1 MTTDFQKMRPILQ
14 ADFDTVMAAY
24 PEDMSQVYAKMPI
37 GGDGLTRKL
46 ALIEAAAELCP
57 VHLLPH
63 YPFAMELSVGQ
74 PRIACYAGVGE
85 MCRARAGV
93 DFGPLH
99 QFRQEIWQSN
109 LGSFNDYTDF
119 LHSTVDFDLLL
130 AKGFSGIY
138 EDCVAL
144 NETESDPAKKTWR
157 EGVMRAYLAVKRI
170 LDRYRA
176 QVAERLTKETDLDV
190 CANLTKILAG
200 RNCPWEKPE
209 TLYEAMCAVMY
220 TSMFVSRLDGCNMG
234 CMGPMDRIFLP
245 YYQKDLAEGRL
256 TKDEAYYLLQ
266 CFLFRTDAHIHY
278 SHDRTNY
285 DAGVT
290 VMIGG
295 VDPDGRHVYNELTD
309 LILDAYNENKFI
321 QPKLNARGGADSSRE
336 YLLRLSERMLG
347 GTNNLVVENDDY
359 IVPMFERMGLE
370 PKDARRYIG
379 GGCQEVICPNQIH
392 SRAFVYLNLPQILL
406 DTMRYGNGKTELPP
420 AAGKL
425 YRYGSFQF
433 GNYDEFY
440 EAFLLNLRSYI
451 QVIADEFRPFEEIH
465 GQLNPVPLLSALAGD
480 CVPNGVDMS
489 DGGARYNHKTLSLVG
504 FGTLCDSL
512 LRIQD
517 AYANNSFETLANAV
531 ANNFSEA
538 EPLRQRL
545 LQAEN
550 RFGHSEAADAFAE
563 RLSIDLGNVSEG
575 IVNAR
580 GIRWHTSLFTYYS
593 FRNFGLSTG
602 ATPDGRL
609 SNTTFSRQMNMA
621 SLPDLT
627 SAARSMSRL
636 SKADYHDVG
645 MFDIALPMDNGAGY
659 KDALADYIRTC
670 LALQIPV
677 LQPNVVDTTLL
688 REEMARKGTHP
699 ELVVRVCGYSAL
711 FTELEPRMQQEIVDR
726 VG

>member
-1 MTTDFQKMRPILQ
+1 MTTDFQKMRPVIQ
-14 ADFDTVMAAY
+14 ADFDAVMANY
-24 PEDMSQVYAKMPI
+24 PDDMSEVYAKMPT

-46 ALIEAAAELCP
+46 ALIDAAAALCP
-57 VHLLPH
+57 VYLLPH
-63 YPFAMELSVGQ
+63 YPFAMELSVGRE
-74 PRIACYAGVGE
+74 RIACYAGVGE
-85 MCRARAGV
+85 MCRQRAGV
-93 DFGPLH
+93 DFGSLH
-99 QFRQEIWQSN
+99 QFRQEIWQCN

-138 EDCVAL
+138 ADCAAL
-144 NETESDPAKKTWR
+144 NETEKDPEKKIWR
-157 EGVMRAYLAVKRI
+157 EGVMRACLDVKMI
-170 LDRYRA
+170 LDRYRTL
-176 QVAERLTKETDLDV
+176 VADRLKTETDPEI
-190 CANLTKILAG
+190 CANLTKILAS
-200 RNCPWEKPE
+200 RNCPWETPE
-209 TLYEAMCAVMY
+209 TFYEAMCAVMY

-245 YYQKDLAEGRL
+245 YYNNDLENGRL

-295 VDPDGRHVYNELTD
+295 VDPEGRHVYNELTD
-309 LILDAYNENKFI
+309 LILDAYNENHFI
-321 QPKLNARGGADSSRE
+321 QPKLNARGGADSPRA
-336 YLLRLSERMLG
+336 YLLRLAERMLAG
-347 GTNNLVVENDDY
+347 GNNLVVENDDY

-370 PKDARRYIG
+370 PRDARRYIG
-379 GGCQEVICPNQIH
+379 GGCQEVICPNQMH

-406 DTMRYGNGKTELPP
+406 DTIRYGYGKGEVP
-420 AAGKL
+420 AAAAKI
-425 YRYGSFQF
+425 YRYGSFQY
-433 GNYDEFY
+433 GNFDEFY
-440 EAFLLNLRSYI
+440 QAYLLNLRSYI
-451 QVIADEFRPFEEIH
+451 QVIAEEFRPYEEKH
-465 GQLNPVPLLSALAGD
+465 GQLNQVPLLSSLAGD
-480 CVPNGVDMS
+480 CVPKGVDMA
-489 DGGARYNHKTLSLVG
+489 DGGAKYNHKTLSLVG

-512 LRIQD
+512 LRIRD
-517 AYANNSFETLANAV
+517 AYANDCFGSLAA
-531 ANNFSEA
+531 AAADNFMHD

-545 LQAEN
+545 LQAED
-550 RFGHSEAADAFAE
+550 RFGHSDAADDFAE
-563 RLSIDLGNVSEG
+563 KLAADLANVSDG

-580 GIRWHTSLFTYYS
+580 GIQWHTSLFTYYS

-609 SNTTFSRQMNMA
+609 ANTTFSRQMNMA
-621 SLPDLT
+621 ALPDLT
-627 SAARSMSRL
+627 SAARSMARL
-636 SKADYHDVG
+636 TKADYHDVG

-659 KDALADYIRTC
+659 ADALADYICTC
-670 LALQIPV
+670 LALRIPV
-677 LQPNVVDTTLL
+677 LQPNVVDTALL
-688 REEMARKGTHP
+688 REEMAKKGTHP

>member
-1 MTTDFQKMRPILQ
+1 MTTDFQKMRPIIQ
-14 ADFDTVMAAY
+14 ADFDAVMAEY
-24 PEDMSQVYAKMPI
+24 PEDMSEVYAKMPI

-46 ALIEAAAELCP
+46 ALMDAAAELCP
-57 VHLLPH
+57 VYLLPH

-74 PRIACYAGVGE
+74 PRVACYAGVGE

-93 DFGPLH
+93 DFKPLH

-130 AKGFSGIY
+130 AKGLAGIY
-138 EDCVAL
+138 EDCIMR
-144 NETESDPAKKTWR
+144 NETESDPVKKTWR
-157 EGVMRAYLAVKRI
+157 EGVMQACLDVKRI
-170 LDRYRA
+170 LDRYR
-176 QVAERLTKETDLDV
+176 VLVSERLAEETAPEI
-190 CANLTKILAG
+190 CANLTRILAS

-209 TLYEAMCAVMY
+209 TLYEAMCTVMY

-245 YYQKDLAEGRL
+245 YYQKDLSEGRL
-256 TKDEAYYLLQ
+256 TKEEAYYLLQ

-295 VDPDGRHVYNELTD
+295 VDPEGQHVYNELTD
-309 LILDAYNENKFI
+309 LILDAYNENRFI
-321 QPKLNARGGADSSRE
+321 QPKLNARGGADSPRE

-359 IVPMFERMGLE
+359 IVPMFMRMGLDAR
-370 PKDARRYIG
+370 DARRYIG
-379 GGCQEVICPNQIH
+379 GGCQEVICPNQVH
-392 SRAFVYLNLPQILL
+392 SRAFVYLNMPQILL
-406 DTMRYGNGKTELPP
+406 DTMRYSQAELP
-420 AAGKL
+420 AAAAKI
-425 YRYGSFQF
+425 YQYGSFAYSDF
-433 GNYDEFY
+433 DEFY
-440 EAFLLNLRSYI
+440 RTFLLNLRSYI
-451 QVIADEFRPFEEIH
+451 QVIADAFRPFEQMH
-465 GQLNPVPLLSALAGD
+465 GQINPVPLLSALAGD
-480 CVPNGVDMS
+480 CVPHGVDMS

-512 LRIQD
+512 LRIRDAWNHNNFDALQD
-517 AYANNSFETLANAV
+517 AI
-531 ANNFSEA
+531 ANNFTES

-545 LQAEN
+545 LQAEE
-550 RFGHSEAADAFAE
+550 RFGHSESADAFAE
-563 RLSIDLGNVSEG
+563 GLAADLGNVSEG

-609 SNTTFSRQMNMA
+609 ANTTFSRQMNMA

-627 SAARSMSRL
+627 SAAHSMSRL
-636 SKADYHDVG
+636 ANADYHDVG
-645 MFDIALPMDNGAGY
+645 MFDIALPMDTGAGY
-659 KDALADYIRTC
+659 RDALADYIRTC
-670 LALQIPV
+670 LALRIPV

-688 REEMARKGTHP
+688 REEMEKKGTHP

-711 FTELEPRMQQEIVDR
+711 FTELDSQMQREIVER